1 MCIYVTCCLFIKIED
16 AFDFLSFSL
25 LCCATIF
32 DHSSELISATQTRTH
47 LLNSLHI
54 TTCCVILDNMVLEIT
69 NLVPKIDK
77 GRLYRGKGGE
87 QFRQASCLLIE
98 NIAKCHLTMPVKTQ
112 LHLLDLVNENL
123 KQPHSV
129 LRETAASALR

>member
-1 MCIYVTCCLFIKIED
+1 ML
-16 AFDFLSFSL
+16 LS
-25 LCCATIF
+25 
-32 DHSSELISATQTRTH
+32 
-47 LLNSLHI
+47 
-54 TTCCVILDNMVLEIT
+54 DNMVLEIT

-98 NIAKCHLTMPVKTQ
+98 NIAKCHLSMPVKTQ
-112 LHLLDLVNENL
+112 LQLLDLVNENL

>member
-1 MCIYVTCCLFIKIED
+1 MRIFVTCCLFIKIED
-16 AFDFLSFSL
+16 VFDFLSFFL

-32 DHSSELISATQTRTH
+32 DHSSELFSATQTRTH

-54 TTCCVILDNMVLEIT
+54 TTCYVILDNMLEIT

-98 NIAKCHLTMPVKTQ
+98 NIAKCHLTMLVKTQ

-129 LRETAASALR
+129 LRESAASALR